1 MSVRLVSAPGRLLGN
16 LLKLSKRSRLPL
28 LERSVNGTAIPP
40 TAIEILASL
49 RRPPTLLHASW
60 RNSSGEGSD
69 CNSLGLKRILT

>member
-49 RRPPTLLHASW
+49 RRSPPFYTPAGGTP
-60 RNSSGEGSD
+60 RAR
-69 CNSLGLKRILT
+69 GLTAIL